1 MAGMDSG
8 SVTDVEADS
17 DALGPQFIAVSPA
30 TYWTIDRD
38 GHLRLIGE
46 GSVGKLGL
54 PPQLAT
60 ARDYLALIH
69 PADLAAVTTATQR
82 ARQDHRIFD
91 IECRLRLHDSYRWMH
106 VRGQFDPDRGRWIG
120 AVQDIHARRQADDA
134 LRIANER
141 LALALDGNAAW
152 AWDFD
157 IRTGRFWFSDGWQ
170 PVLGYDPSD
179 IGFDLSDLGRLVH
192 SEDQPAVDRAFRAH
206 LAGHTPAIEV
216 DYRLRRKDGAWIWVN
231 DRGRVIERDEAGKP
245 LRAIGTR
252 TDITARKAV
261 EAQARASE
269 AYLKTLLD
277 NITDGVIAVAPNGR
291 RGFYNK
297 AFAKLF
303 VEDVTGERWDDLTRM
318 LTVFDVV
325 DAAGRPIPDDQR
337 PLVRILRGETLENVE
352 VTAMA
357 RKTGRTRHLVYNGQ
371 PVRSPDG
378 SVEMA
383 VLSVRDVTDRRMA
396 QAALVASEERLR
408 LATDSAGMGTWDYDM
423 LAGHG
428 VWSESACRLLGQPVE
443 THRTWAVTAWRSSV
457 HPDDIDRFL
466 ANAAAS
472 REAQRSYVIDFRVVR
487 LDDGET
493 RWVQAFGT
501 YLYDDAGT
509 AVRHVGVF
517 FDITDRKTAEDG
529 LRDNEARLQTILES
543 LEEGVIAIA
552 PDDPDGSFINSA
564 FRRMLA
570 PDPSAPLFASVSE
583 AFNTYALIDG
593 DGDAVPADERP
604 ISRVLRGERLDRL
617 PVRASFPDGREIDVV
632 CRGEPIF
639 DEQGN
644 VKLAVLVVRDISAQR
659 RAEAELATLQQELI
673 HVSRVSAMG
682 TMAGSLAHELN
693 QPLAAVSN
701 YAAAARMILAKADAP
716 VEQAREA
723 LAHVAEEALRAGQI
737 ISRLR
742 RFITKGEVER
752 QPASL
757 ASVVREALAIAHSDA
772 AAKGTPV
779 KLKLDPEADAI
790 VADRVQLQ
798 QVIFNLVRNAV
809 EAMAE
814 GPDGELTIAS
824 RVAGDNVELLI
835 ADRGP
840 GLPPEVAAHLF
851 EPFVTTKEA
860 GMGIGLPICRS
871 IMRAHG
877 GDIRAETRPRGGAV
891 FILTLPRPAAK
902 PAAA

>member
-1 MAGMDSG
+1 M
-8 SVTDVEADS
+8 EADGDTLS
-17 DALGPQFIAVSPA
+17 PQFIAVNPA
-30 TYWTIDRD
+30 IYWTIGCN
-38 GHLRLIGE
+38 GHLHLIGQ
-46 GSVGKLGL
+46 GSAEKLGL
-54 PPQLAT
+54 PPHLPT
-60 ARDYLALIH
+60 AKDYVALIH

-82 ARQDHRIFD
+82 ARKDQRIFD
-91 IECRLRLHDSYRWMH
+91 IECRLRLHDAYRWMH
-106 VRGQFDPDRGRWIG
+106 VRGQFDPDRRRWIG
-120 AVQDIHARRQADDA
+120 AVQDIHARRQAEDA

-141 LALALDGNAAW
+141 LALAVDGNAAW

-170 PVLGYDPSD
+170 VVLGYGPSE
-179 IGFDLSDLGRLVH
+179 IGYDLSDLGMLVH
-192 SEDQPAVDRAFRAH
+192 PEDQSAVDRAFRAH
-206 LAGHTPAIEV
+206 LAGRTSAIEM
-216 DYRLRRKDGAWIWVN
+216 DYRLRRKDGTWVWVN

-252 TDITARKAV
+252 TDVTARKAI

-277 NITDGVIAVAPNGR
+277 NITDGVIAVTPDGR

-303 VEDVTGERWDDLTRM
+303 AEDVTGEPWDDLTRM
-318 LTVFDVV
+318 LSVFDVV
-325 DAAGRPIPDDQR
+325 DATGRAIPDGQR
-337 PLVRILRGETLENVE
+337 PLVRILRGETLEDVE
-352 VTAMA
+352 VTAVA

-371 PVRSPDG
+371 PVRGPDG

-383 VLSVRDVTDRRMA
+383 VLSVRDVSERRTA
-396 QAALVASEERLR
+396 QTALVASEERLR
-408 LATDSAGMGTWDYDM
+408 LATESAGMGTWDYD
-423 LAGHG
+423 LLTGQG
-428 VWSESACRLLGQPVE
+428 VWSASACRLLGQPVE
-443 THRTWAVTAWRSSV
+443 THQTWAETAWRSSV
-457 HPDDIDRFL
+457 HPDDIERVL

-472 REAQRSYVIDFRVVR
+472 RAARRSYVIDFRIVR
-487 LDDGET
+487 RDDGET
-493 RWVQAFGT
+493 RSVQAFGA
-501 YLYDDAGT
+501 YLYDDAGIPG
-509 AVRHVGVF
+509 RHVGVF
-517 FDITDRKTAEDG
+517 FDISDRKTAEDG

-543 LEEGVIAIA
+543 LEEGVLAFA
-552 PDDPDGSFINSA
+552 PDNPDRSFINSA

-570 PDPSAPLFASVSE
+570 PDPSATIIASMNE
-583 AFNTYALIDG
+583 AFRAFALIDA
-593 DGDAVPADERP
+593 DGNALLPDERP
-604 ISRVLRGERLDRL
+604 ISRLLRGERLDRL
-617 PVRASFPDGREIDVV
+617 PVHASFPDGREIDVV

-639 DEQGN
+639 DEQGK
-644 VKLAVLVVRDISAQR
+644 VKLAVLVVRDITEQR
-659 RAEAELATLQQELI
+659 KAEAELATLQQELI

-701 YAAAARMILAKADAP
+701 YAAAARMILAKAGAP
-716 VEQAREA
+716 VERAREA

-737 ISRLR
+737 VNRLR

-779 KLKLDPEADAI
+779 KLKLDPKADAI
-790 VADRVQLQ
+790 IVDRVQLQ

-809 EAMAE
+809 EAMAG

-824 RVAGDNVELLI
+824 RAAGDNIELLI

-860 GMGIGLPICRS
+860 GMGIGLPICQS

-891 FILTLPRPAAK
+891 FILTLPRPATE
-902 PAAA
+902 PAVE